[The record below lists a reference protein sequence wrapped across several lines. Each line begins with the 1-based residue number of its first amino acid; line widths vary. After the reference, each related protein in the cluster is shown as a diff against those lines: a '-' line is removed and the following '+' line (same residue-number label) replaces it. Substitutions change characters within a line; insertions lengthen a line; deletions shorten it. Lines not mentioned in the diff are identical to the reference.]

1 METDMLR
8 FARMLLS
15 TAAAAAVGMLVT
27 VAVAAPAS
35 AAHPETEP
43 KRYFAGATGED
54 NCTHFHTSGQIRW
67 HATHPGER
75 PTISVKGSNAIAVP
89 GLPPDGPN
97 PCLPHPVEDRQVE
110 FSAFGA
116 DFPLGTEIVP
126 FPTSGSGQPYEFDFS
141 ARIDIDTVEVAVCLP
156 RRADGSTWPSRCG
169 EPMLVHRDG
178 GPTPGGIPQ
187 PFEYSSTGMDGC
199 TKFAAEGVVRWA
211 DGSQPASIIGSAAST
226 FEGIVIEPGGP
237 VVCMPAYVYPRK
249 IEFSAY
255 SGNTLVA
262 TRAEWFT
269 RDAPNEFA
277 FALPDAPAR
286 SADRIVIEICEYN
299 DLVNPPERS
308 SCSELTTVEPDE
320 PASAPYCEYR
330 FEVVTFGTGFLT
342 NVGVTP
348 LETTSSTWRLEAD
361 FPGDFTITSVWNA
374 EWTRDGS
381 TVVFTPPP
389 WGAVLQPGATLWV
402 GFLGTGTPPN
412 EVRLTVDGRPCV
424 AAA

>member
-1 METDMLR
+1 MN
-8 FARMLLS
+8 
-15 TAAAAAVGMLVT
+15 
-27 VAVAAPAS
+27 AS
-35 AAHPETEP
+35 A
-43 KRYFAGATGED
+43 D
-54 NCTHFHTSGQIRW
+54 
-67 HATHPGER
+67 
-75 PTISVKGSNAIAVP
+75 
-89 GLPPDGPN
+89 
-97 PCLPHPVEDRQVE
+97 
-110 FSAFGA
+110 
-116 DFPLGTEIVP
+116 
-126 FPTSGSGQPYEFDFS
+126 
-141 ARIDIDTVEVAVCLP
+141 
-156 RRADGSTWPSRCG
+156 
-169 EPMLVHRDG
+169 
-178 GPTPGGIPQ
+178 
-187 PFEYSSTGMDGC
+187 
-199 TKFAAEGVVRWA
+199 
-211 DGSQPASIIGSAAST
+211 IGSAAST

-348 LETTSSTWRLEAD
+348 LENSPSRIGEPLAGMSTSTQWQK
-361 FPGDFTITSVWNA
+361 FTRASVA
-374 EWTRDGS
+374 GM
-381 TVVFTPPP
+381 
-389 WGAVLQPGATLWV
+389 
-402 GFLGTGTPPN
+402 
-412 EVRLTVDGRPCV
+412 VRPS
-424 AAA
+424 